1 MVASSR
7 LRLAAL
13 ALATLVGGTAWAS
26 PLEDPALTRGVFG
39 GPTQPHATSVWLDPA
54 ALGLAAG
61 GWHLFFGATTR
72 LDHDLIDRSQIDLD
86 TGVLTPGAK
95 VRSLT
100 ATPGGFLAAWWKSE
114 NAALGLASF
123 LPQAER
129 FIADEEALRYHTLGG
144 FHYQWTV
151 LALSAAFRWNK
162 FWFGLGVGL
171 GNMHTLRLEFARDT
185 ALEAGTTGLETDCGG
200 APCGVENDAAAQ
212 RYRVDVATG
221 GSLRPWHLS
230 FWGALFSSE
239 NLSLNAGIVWQPND
253 DWVVAL
259 SYQGSVGLFGS
270 SRRLEGQVR
279 VESAPI
285 DGGLI
290 LNGNA
295 EVGYNL
301 PETLNLG
308 ARMHLPGRRQ
318 WELVTG
324 LRMQTFFTHD
334 NLDLR
339 MFGSELVGRD
349 VPEQYPLYRGFRT
362 VFRLEAGVERT
373 PAARVRLGARL
384 FLERGAVRDNGVQP
398 MAIAGANVGLSG
410 GVEWRVA
417 APLVLG
423 LGYAFTWFPSV
434 TVDNSAF
441 DPRDRVACVDSGYDL
456 EQCQAVREGRAR
468 PSASGTY
475 LRLQHA
481 FIVSARWDFL

>member
-1 MVASSR
+1 MAAPLR
-7 LRLAAL
+7 LRLVAL
-13 ALATLVGGTAWAS
+13 ALATLLGGAAEAS
-26 PLEDPALTRGVFG
+26 PLEDPALTRGVFA
-39 GPTQPHATSVWLDPA
+39 GPTLPHATSVWLNPA
-54 ALGLAAG
+54 AIGLAAG

-72 LDHDLIDRSQIDLD
+72 LDHDRIDRSQIDLD
-86 TGVLTPGAK
+86 TGALTPGAK

-100 ATPGGFLAAWWKSE
+100 ATPGGFLAAWWKSD

-129 FIADEEALRYHTLGG
+129 FITDQEALRYHTLGG

-151 LALSAAFRWNK
+151 LALSVGFHWNK

-185 ALEAGTTGLETDCGG
+185 ALEAGTAGIQSDCGG
-200 APCGVENDAAAQ
+200 SPCGVENEAAAQ
-212 RYRVDVATG
+212 RYRVDVSSG
-221 GSLRPWHLS
+221 GSLRPWRLG

-270 SRRLEGQVR
+270 SRRLDGTVR
-279 VESAPI
+279 VETSPI
-285 DGGLI
+285 EGGLI
-290 LNGNA
+290 RNGQA

-301 PETLNLG
+301 PETFHLA
-308 ARMHLPGRRQ
+308 ARMSLPGRRQ
-318 WELVTG
+318 WQLVTG
-324 LRMQTFFTHD
+324 LRMQTFFTHE

-339 MFGSELVGRD
+339 MFGSELVGHD
-349 VPEQYPLYRGFRT
+349 IPEQYPLYRGFRT
-362 VFRLEAGVERT
+362 VLRLEAGIERT

-384 FLERGAVRDNGVQP
+384 FLERGAVPNSSVQP
-398 MAIAGANVGLSG
+398 MAIAGNDVGLSG

-423 LGYAFTWFPSV
+423 IGYAFTWFPAVDV
-434 TVDNSAF
+434 TNSAF
-441 DPRDRVACVDSGYDL
+441 DPRDRIACVDSGYDL
-456 EQCQAVREGRAR
+456 EQCQAVRDGRAR
-468 PSASGTY
+468 PTAAGRY

-481 FIVSARWDFL
+481 FMVSARWDFL